1 MNSTSSYYPLNNTT
15 YKFDARLKLVSLIF
29 YTFIVWI
36 PAGFTGLLFL
46 SLPIIIS
53 WINSKLGITRFIK
66 ILMYLIVFNF
76 ILLLINVFLV
86 SPEND
91 WNVIFTIGSFDIY
104 LEPLLKTLDTFIRLS
119 ILMYTATIFCLTT
132 NPNDMSKA
140 IKWIL
145 HPLTY
150 FKINV
155 DVISIIFMLSFRFIP
170 SMTNELSKI
179 KDASEIKGSKVISGN
194 VLNKISAYSKMITPV
209 FIVTFMQSEYL
220 SQSLEMKGYSSLNKR
235 TIYKPLKFDFKDF
248 VIFTFLAAVFTILII
263 MSISGAEGIIP
274 WFIDNTIYN

>member
-1 MNSTSSYYPLNNTT
+1 MNSTFSYYPLSNRT
-15 YKFDARLKLVSLIF
+15 YKFDARLKLISLIF
-29 YTFIVWI
+29 YTIIVWI

-46 SLPIIIS
+46 SIPIIIS
-53 WINSKLGITRFIK
+53 WINSKLGFTRFIK
-66 ILMYLIVFNF
+66 ILVYLVVFNF

-86 SPEND
+86 NQSSE
-91 WNVIFTIGSFDIY
+91 WNEIFEIGNYIIY

-119 ILMYTATIFCLTT
+119 ILMYSATIFCLTT

-140 IKWIL
+140 IKWLL

-155 DVISIIFMLSFRFIP
+155 DIVAIIFMLSFRFIP
-170 SMTNELSKI
+170 SMTKELSKI

-194 VLNKISAYSKMITPV
+194 VFNKIFAYSKMITPV

-220 SQSLEMKGYSSLNKR
+220 AQSLEMKGYSSLKKR
-235 TIYKPLKFDFKDF
+235 TIYKPLEFNYIDF
-248 VIFTFLAAVFTILII
+248 VIFFFLLALFVVVII
-263 MSISGAEGIIP
+263 MSISGTNGIIP